1 VPDGLLAWRHDID
14 PPDDDQDDE
23 PDHQE
28 HPMTTLLEPPASTVE
43 APVTTD
49 TSTEAPRLMWAGFAV
64 VLSAMILNILDSTI
78 VNVAAPAIQR
88 DLAMSTSSLEWVAAA
103 YTLALAVG
111 LMAGARLG
119 DMFGRK
125 RMLLL
130 GLVGFVLSSAF
141 CSFAW
146 SGDVLVVA
154 RAAQGL
160 SAALMVPQTFGLIRD
175 LFPPQHIGKAFA
187 AFGPVIGLSTV
198 LGPVIAGLLMKA
210 DLLGTDWRALFL
222 INLPLGVFALVL
234 GAKVLPDGSPSHA
247 GLRLDGVGTL
257 LLGAASFL
265 LVFPLVDGRTL
276 GWPTWVFGVLAA
288 SLPML
293 AAFVLQ
299 QRARLRSG
307 RAPLVEFSVLRK
319 RSYVSGTLFTLVFFG
334 SIVGFSL
341 TMGLFLQIGLGF
353 TAMHASLYLAA
364 MAVGAFFGSGVGA
377 WAATA
382 VGRPILHVGLTIMA
396 AGALLLW
403 WSLRSQDGQLGFTD
417 LAPGLFVFGVGMG
430 MIFVPLFSIIMGEID
445 DHEVGSAS
453 GLLESLQQ
461 LGASLGVAVLGT
473 LFFDKIALED
483 GGPGAAMAAGRHL
496 VAAEDTLLLLVGLI
510 AVAWCIGWFLPRRAR
525 EMV

>member
-1 VPDGLLAWRHDID
+1 
-14 PPDDDQDDE
+14 
-23 PDHQE
+23 
-28 HPMTTLLEPPASTVE
+28 MTTLLEPPVPSVAAAE
-43 APVTTD
+43 
-49 TSTEAPRLMWAGFAV
+49 TSRTEAPRLMWAGFAV

-125 RMLLL
+125 RTLML

-146 SGDVLVVA
+146 SGDVLVGA

-175 LFPPQHIGKAFA
+175 LFPPQQIGKAFA

-210 DLLGTDWRALFL
+210 DLFGTDWRALFL

-234 GAKVLPDGSPSHA
+234 GAKVLPDRAPSHA

-276 GWPTWVFGVLAA
+276 GWPTWVFAVLAA

-299 QRARLRSG
+299 QRARLRAG

-382 VGRPILHVGLTIMA
+382 VGRPILHVGLTLMA
-396 AGALLLW
+396 AGAMVLW
-403 WSLRSQDGQLGFTD
+403 WSLRAQDGQLGFTD
-417 LAPGLFVFGVGMG
+417 LTPGLFVFGVGMG

-483 GGPGAAMAAGRHL
+483 GGPVSAMTAGRHL
-496 VAAEDTLLLLVGLI
+496 VAAEDTLLMLVGLI
-510 AVAWCIGWFLPRRAR
+510 AVAWCIGWMLPRKAR